1 MSALGETS
9 TKRER
14 VLVLDARDVFSGAD
28 RASSCRDGVVAR
40 GAHEGRACGKRVE
53 VVKRPTW
60 GGTMARDEQYD
71 VRKEILRVLMQK
83 VANDQYPSTTMLDM
97 IEEMLTP
104 DEVPAYAELL
114 MERIRGDK
122 YPSIPMMNRVMA
134 LR

>member
-1 MSALGETS
+1 
-9 TKRER
+9 
-14 VLVLDARDVFSGAD
+14 
-28 RASSCRDGVVAR
+28 
-40 GAHEGRACGKRVE
+40 
-53 VVKRPTW
+53 
-60 GGTMARDEQYD
+60 MARDEQYD
-71 VRKEILRVLMQK
+71 VRKEMLRVLMQK

-122 YPSIPMMNRVMA
+122 YPSIPMMKRVRD